1 MQHIIEI
8 EYCKKTDYKLQIIIV
23 KAKKCLYLPKF
34 GQTQIKPKPK
44 RLKTQHFGK

>member
-23 KAKKCLYLPKF
+23 KAKLWEMKECGSVVKF
-34 GQTQIKPKPK
+34 I
-44 RLKTQHFGK
+44 L